1 VSYDQSTGSYV
12 VIGIG
17 IVDKSFTTTS
27 QQSISSGSFY
37 KFKVEARNAVGYS
50 EYSQE
55 FEILSAII
63 PGAPSTPITYND
75 GTNVFI
81 RWDPPSTN
89 PIVDYGDAIRGYK
102 VWIRHNDGINYSK
115 DLLNCDGEND
125 QNVINS
131 ASCVIPLSTLQGP
144 PFNLEY
150 GAAVLVK
157 VIAFNSVGDGPQS
170 AVGGNAVSATVPNAP
185 VNLARSD
192 LLTSVSQ
199 ISLTWEDGDF
209 DGGSPV
215 IDY

>member
-1 VSYDQSTGSYV
+1 
-12 VIGIG
+12 
-17 IVDKSFTTTS
+17 
-27 QQSISSGSFY
+27 
-37 KFKVEARNAVGYS
+37 
-50 EYSQE
+50 
-55 FEILSAII
+55 
-63 PGAPSTPITYND
+63 
-75 GTNVFI
+75 
-81 RWDPPSTN
+81 
-89 PIVDYGDAIRGYK
+89 
-102 VWIRHNDGINYSK
+102 
-115 DLLNCDGEND
+115 
-125 QNVINS
+125 
-131 ASCVIPLSTLQGP
+131 VIPLSTLQGP